1 MTWATEGSR
10 IFRQFVADALADTAA
25 FKLGGTDVFKAAL
38 YNNTTAPDRDV
49 TAALSAYAAA
59 TSQWVTANEV
69 IDSTGG
75 ADWPAGGVS
84 LGTETL
90 TTSAGGIVTFD
101 APDTASGATADIAA
115 AYGCLVYD
123 DTLTTPVA
131 DQGICFNYFGGSNS
145 VTNGTFTV
153 VWSPSGIFT
162 ITT

>member
-1 MTWATEGSR
+1 MSWATEGSR
-10 IFRQFVADALADTAA
+10 IFRQFVADVLGDTAQ

-49 TAALSAYAAA
+49 TAALSAYNGAA
-59 TSQWVTANEV
+59 SQWVVANEV
-69 IDSTGG
+69 IDTTGG
-75 ADWPAGGVS
+75 SDWPTAGVS

-90 TTSAGGIVTFD
+90 TTSAGGIVMLD

-115 AYGCLVYD
+115 AFGCLVYD

-131 DQGICFNYFGGSNS
+131 KQGVCFNYFGGSNS

-153 VWSPSGIFT
+153 VWNANGIAR
-162 ITT
+162 ITV